1 VTSAVG
7 RVLTTAA
14 IDWATELP
22 DAIRVLDWS
31 PQGRLL
37 AIAANGSALVG
48 CIDRVTAPMTPDPR
62 DAVWLGERALAVVDP
77 VVGVVTAGFD
87 HDQPLPFWGARRIG
101 THGGRT
107 VIAGDGRLAAIG
119 HPALDV
125 VPEVIWTGVG
135 VTHACVHI
143 GGSMWAVGGTGG
155 LAVVDVALGCLD
167 TRLELPGVVAV
178 AARGSVGRLA
188 ATDLA
193 GSIHVLELSNLHDG
207 VELTGYCDPVRL
219 LSMSPNGRSIVAAA
233 DDELTTWD
241 IGDDGIVADEP
252 TAVVAHDAT
261 ITALGASECGFLSTG
276 DEDGVAHIWSPLL
289 AAQPVATVR
298 LDSEI
303 TALAW
308 SRDGNR
314 LALGAVSGELV
325 VADVRAGLVA

>member
-1 VTSAVG
+1 
-7 RVLTTAA
+7 
-14 IDWATELP
+14 
-22 DAIRVLDWS
+22 
-31 PQGRLL
+31 
-37 AIAANGSALVG
+37 
-48 CIDRVTAPMTPDPR
+48 
-62 DAVWLGERALAVVDP
+62 
-77 VVGVVTAGFD
+77 
-87 HDQPLPFWGARRIG
+87 
-101 THGGRT
+101 
-107 VIAGDGRLAAIG
+107 
-119 HPALDV
+119 
-125 VPEVIWTGVG
+125 
-135 VTHACVHI
+135 
-143 GGSMWAVGGTGG
+143 
-155 LAVVDVALGCLD
+155 
-167 TRLELPGVVAV
+167 
-178 AARGSVGRLA
+178 
-188 ATDLA
+188 
-193 GSIHVLELSNLHDG
+193 
-207 VELTGYCDPVRL
+207 
-219 LSMSPNGRSIVAAA
+219 MSPNGRSIVAAA